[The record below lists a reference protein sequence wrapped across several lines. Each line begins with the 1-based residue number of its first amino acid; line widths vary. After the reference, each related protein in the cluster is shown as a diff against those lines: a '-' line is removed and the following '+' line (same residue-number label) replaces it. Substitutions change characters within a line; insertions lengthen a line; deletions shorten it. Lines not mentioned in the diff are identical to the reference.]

1 MSDSTTNHDLPPIP
15 TELLEALEAMMPEL
29 HPRLDWSE
37 RKIFQEVGQRDYLK
51 MLRVVHDRQ
60 QEDTSILG

>member
-1 MSDSTTNHDLPPIP
+1 MSDSHDESRSASDPHGG
-15 TELLEALEAMMPEL
+15 LLEALEAMMPEL

-51 MLRVVHDRQ
+51 MLRVVP
-60 QEDTSILG
+60 